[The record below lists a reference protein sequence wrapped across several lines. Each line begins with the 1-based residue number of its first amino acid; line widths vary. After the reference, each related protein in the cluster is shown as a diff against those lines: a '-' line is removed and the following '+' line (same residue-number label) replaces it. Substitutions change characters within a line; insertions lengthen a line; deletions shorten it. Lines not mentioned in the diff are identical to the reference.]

1 MLRSF
6 GVSLTPTSILTWAD
20 LLWVTFLF
28 IIGAVTPVINWLIL
42 KKWPNSPVKYLH
54 WPVFFSGTGYIPPAT
69 PYNYTSY
76 CAVGLFFGWWI
87 KRSGSTGGLNTT
99 IPCLRAWILVWHG
112 AR

>member
-1 MLRSF
+1 MGYFSF
-6 GVSLTPTSILTWAD
+6 YHWCCDPCHQLVD
-20 LLWVTFLF
+20 LE
-28 IIGAVTPVINWLIL
+28 
-42 KKWPNSPVKYLH
+42 KWPNSPVKYLH

-76 CAVGLFFGWWI
+76 CAVSLFFGWWI

-112 AR
+112 AH

>member
-6 GVSLTPTSILTWAD
+6 GCHWTPTSILTWAD

-28 IIGAVTPVINWLIL
+28 HHWCCDPCHQLVDLENGQTLQSSICIGQCSFLGQGTFLQP
-42 KKWPNSPVKYLH
+42 LH
-54 WPVFFSGTGYIPPAT
+54 ITIPPT
-69 PYNYTSY
+69 VLWVCSLDG
-76 CAVGLFFGWWI
+76 GL
-87 KRSGSTGGLNTT
+87 KSGSTGGLNTT

>member
-1 MLRSF
+1 MGYFSF
-6 GVSLTPTSILTWAD
+6 YHWCCDPCHQLVD
-20 LLWVTFLF
+20 LE
-28 IIGAVTPVINWLIL
+28 
-42 KKWPNSPVKYLH
+42 KWPNSPVKYLH

-69 PYNYTSY
+69 PYNYTPTVLWVCSLDG
-76 CAVGLFFGWWI
+76 GL